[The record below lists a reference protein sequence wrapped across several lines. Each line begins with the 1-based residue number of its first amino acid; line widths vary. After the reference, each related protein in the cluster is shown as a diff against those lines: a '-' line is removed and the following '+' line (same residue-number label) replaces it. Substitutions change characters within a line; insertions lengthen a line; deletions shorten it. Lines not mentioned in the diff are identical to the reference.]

1 MRIDVDAF
9 KVLEVLVEEG
19 SFAKAAERLHK
30 AQSAVSYQVKKL
42 EQHLGVNL
50 FCR

>member
-9 KVLEVLVEEG
+9 NVLQVLVEEG

-30 AQSAVSYQVKKL
+30 AQSAISYQVK
-42 EQHLGVNL
+42 NWSNT
-50 FCR
+50 